1 MRQNEER
8 RKGDDDSTEIDDR
21 LSMDRRKLLQ
31 ATGLG
36 IGGLS
41 LAGFG
46 GEVATAKTD
55 CADGPFER
63 TYTGGTINFGQIR
76 AEQARGE
83 AGSVGTASPK
93 GEELVADLRRAAR
106 GGEGEQPPRKA
117 AQETNADE
125 SGPLDVRTE
134 YDGVNAEQTRGG
146 VPSDSQVAAGDG
158 KIVHAVNRQVA
169 IFNKQSGRREHQVR
183 LERLWEPVIPE
194 PEGGFVFGE
203 PFVFDPRARY
213 DRGADRF
220 VLAATQYEPGITPD
234 GEIIDRETLEE
245 GELDEEQVSRPP
257 QGWWVVAVSATSNPN
272 GKWHVYRIPPLEN
285 EGLVD
290 YPPLGIGE
298 DAIYLTQNFFG
309 EIFEITMVTLDK
321 AAMYAGEDVT
331 AHHFTGLND
340 PDSDGLTFT
349 VQPALQPF
357 TGGESET
364 YYLVNS
370 DFPFPDPSP
379 ETLTLWELN
388 DPIDDPTLECFTLDV
403 APYSF
408 PPPAR
413 QKGGDATDFV
423 DTLGT
428 RLMNAD
434 LDNGSLWTAHTI
446 RYDWDGDGRPVAAI
460 RWYEIDVASRSVV
473 QSGVFGEAGT
483 SYYIPTVGADDGTT
497 VISHNVSGPDTY
509 IQSVVAG
516 RTADFAQGQL
526 EDSVVVQDGESNY
539 DFGEGFGTVGNPLRW
554 GDYNG
559 VSVDPS
565 SGRFWTVSQ
574 YSPED
579 EIPPEADERDPYHTR
594 IAEVTFDDV
603 AGGGN

>member
-1 MRQNEER
+1 MGQDERKQN
-8 RKGDDDSTEIDDR
+8 GSDSTRIDDR
-21 LSMDRRKLLQ
+21 LSMARRRLLQ
-31 ATGLG
+31 ATGIG

-46 GEVATAKTD
+46 GEVATARTD
-55 CADGPFER
+55 CAEGPFER

-83 AGSVGTASPK
+83 GGSVGAASPR
-93 GEELVADLRRAAR
+93 GAETAADLRRAAR
-106 GGEGEQPPRKA
+106 DGDGEQPPRKA
-117 AQETNADE
+117 AQETNGDD
-125 SGPLDVRTE
+125 SGALEVRTE

-146 VPSDSQVAAGDG
+146 VPSDSQVAAGNG
-158 KIVHAVNRQVA
+158 KLVHALNRQVA
-169 IFNKQSGRREHQVR
+169 VFNKRSGERERQIR
-183 LERLWEPVIPE
+183 LERLWEPVISE

-213 DRGADRF
+213 DREADRF
-220 VLAATQYEPGITPD
+220 VVAATQFQFGLTTD

-245 GELDEEQVSRPP
+245 GELEDEQVGRPP
-257 QGWWVVAVSATSNPN
+257 QGWWVVAVSATDTPN
-272 GKWHVYRIPPLEN
+272 GEWHVYRIPPLEN

-309 EIFEITMVTLDK
+309 AEFEVTMVTLDK
-321 AAMYAGEDVT
+321 AAMYAGEAVT
-331 AHHFTGLND
+331 ANHFTGMND
-340 PDSDGLTFT
+340 PDSDGVTFT

-357 TGGESET
+357 TGGSEET

-370 DFPFPDPSP
+370 DFPSPDPSP
-379 ETLTLWELN
+379 GTLTLWELT
-388 DPIDDPTLECFTLDV
+388 DPLDDPTLECFTLDV
-403 APYSF
+403 DPYSY

-413 QKGGDATDFV
+413 QKGGDSTDLV

-434 LDNGSLWTAHTI
+434 LDGESLWTAHTI
-446 RYDWDGDGRPVAAI
+446 QYDWDGDGRPVAAI

-473 QSGVFGEAGT
+473 QSGVYGESGT
-483 SYYIPTVGADDGTT
+483 SYYIPTVGADDGAT
-497 VISHNVSGPDTY
+497 VIAHNVSGPDTY

-516 RTADFAQGQL
+516 RTDDFAQGEL
-526 EDSVVVQDGESNY
+526 EDTVVVEEGESNY

-574 YSPED
+574 YSPEA
-579 EIPPEADERDPYHTR
+579 EIAPEADERDPYHTR
-594 IAEVTFDDV
+594 IAEVSFDDE
-603 AGGGN
+603 